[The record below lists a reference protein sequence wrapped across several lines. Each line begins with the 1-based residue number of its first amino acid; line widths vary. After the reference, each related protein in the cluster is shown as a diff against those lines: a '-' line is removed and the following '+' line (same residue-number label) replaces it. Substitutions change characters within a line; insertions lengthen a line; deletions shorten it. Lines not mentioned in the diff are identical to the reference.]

1 MHPPD
6 VRTFQNHPCIVIWS
20 LGSEAGNGI
29 NFEHTYDWLKSVE
42 KNRPVQYERA
52 EQNYNTDI
60 YCRMYRSVDVIKEYL
75 NQKEPKSTVLLSS
88 VNMCARW
95 VTVSAA

>member
-1 MHPPD
+1 MYE
-6 VRTFQNHPCIVIWS
+6 RSKNHPCIVIWS
-20 LGSEAGNGI
+20 LGNEAGNGI
-29 NFEHTYDWLKSVE
+29 NFERTYDWLKSVE

-60 YCRMYRSVDVIKEYL
+60 YCRMYRCVDVIKEYL
-75 NQKEPKSTVLLSS
+75 NQKEPKIYRPFLSS
-88 VNMCARW
+88 VNMCMRW